1 MSLALGAGGLKS
13 GKHKM
18 LPYGRCFERREKTM
32 LCVFVLNG
40 TNQLTLPFQYT
51 SPKYVFAHRAQ
62 KTLGVLIEN
71 NTLPTRLAMA
81 DGRPTN
87 SALRIV
93 HLVLGN
99 T

>member
-1 MSLALGAGGLKS
+1 MT
-13 GKHKM
+13 
-18 LPYGRCFERREKTM
+18 RRAVGT
-32 LCVFVLNG
+32 VFVLNG

-62 KTLGVLIEN
+62 KTLVVLIEN

-99 T
+99 TYPANQFFSPVRIY